1 MTFKTHNDMTIDIN
15 GTSLQGGIDASYAEL
30 CDLFGG
36 HHDGDGYKVDAEW
49 YVQFADGTVA
59 TIYNWKNGKN
69 YCGESGKP
77 LEQIRDWHI
86 GGNSPQAETLVQ
98 IALDLHRE
106 KKQEEKTKG
115 DKVHEAFGSVFAMF
129 ESMRANK
136 GEGFAKV
143 VEVALYVRKRQ
154 ELTAQIVGAAVASD
168 AIPESAA
175 DALQDVD
182 AMLAAKII
190 ATSASLANL
199 GTEKAMAEE
208 VMQWVERIM
217 EAEQTSAKK
226 LFGELLEKRSD

>member
-1 MTFKTHNDMTIDIN
+1 MNFKTHNDTTIDIN
-15 GTSLQGGIDASYAEL
+15 GTSLQGEVTATYAEL

-49 YVQFADGTVA
+49 YVQFADGTIA

-69 YCGESGKP
+69 YCGESGQP
-77 LEQIRDWHI
+77 LEQIDNWHI

-98 IALDLHRE
+98 IAIDLRRE
-106 KKQEEKTKG
+106 KKQEEASKG
-115 DKVHEAFGSVFAMF
+115 DKVQEAFGSVFAMF

-154 ELTAQIVGAAVASD
+154 ELTAQIVGSAVEAE
-168 AIPESAA
+168 AIPPEAA
-175 DALQDVD
+175 NALQEVD

-190 ATSASLANL
+190 ATAASLASL
-199 GTEKAMAEE
+199 GTKKEMAEE
-208 VMQWVERIM
+208 VMNWVERIM
-217 EAEQTSAKK
+217 DAEQISAKK
-226 LFGELLEKRSD
+226 LFGELMEKRGD